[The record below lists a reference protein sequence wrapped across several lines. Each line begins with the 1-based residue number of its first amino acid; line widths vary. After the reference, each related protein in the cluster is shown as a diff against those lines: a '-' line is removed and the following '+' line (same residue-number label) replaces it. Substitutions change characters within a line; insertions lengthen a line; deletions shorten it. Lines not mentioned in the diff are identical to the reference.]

1 MRSTPVL
8 ARRAVTRLDEDPLT
22 ARLELVYKTASP
34 SKLLVRAVA
43 AVAALAAMLTALA
56 VAAAA
61 ANDALDVIGHEA
73 GPQVVATTDLYFAL
87 SDADAQ
93 VATLLLLG
101 TSDQAGTDEA
111 RARYDQRRGEIA
123 AALLEAHR
131 LAGDDAAQRTTIET
145 VMEHYGRYE
154 QLAAEALLLAEQAAY
169 PQGEAPPDVV
179 AAYREAGDLMSG
191 QLLPLSYNLTL
202 ENATA
207 VREAYDRAENR
218 IDTGL
223 LVVAVAGAI
232 ALAALVWLQIHL
244 ARGYGRV
251 FNPSLLVA
259 TAVCLLYLGTGLAVL
274 NAEQSAQQTAKE
286 GGFDNALS
294 LARANAVS
302 NALYVDQ
309 VRYLLDA
316 ERAAIYEQTLFDKA
330 QALHYRE
337 AGNLGEYRDLLAEA
351 WNAPL
356 AAPER
361 TPGLLSEAFTGSD
374 ATWDAARAWQTLMN
388 ADAAMRE
395 GDGTA
400 AERLASVRE
409 AYIDYDTALAA
420 LSEEHLGT
428 FRAGIEEGEQAIAD
442 FAFLLPAA
450 MVALAAFTFTGIAPR
465 LREFR

>member
-1 MRSTPVL
+1 MSTALTGPRASLDGDPL
-8 ARRAVTRLDEDPLT
+8 ATRLD
-22 ARLELVYKTASP
+22 LVHRTASP
-34 SKLLVRAVA
+34 PRLLVRAVA

-101 TSDQAGTDEA
+101 TSDPEA
-111 RARYDQRRGEIA
+111 AAEAETRYAQRRGEIA
-123 AALLEAHR
+123 GALLEAHR
-131 LAGDDAAQRTTIET
+131 LAGGDAAQRTTIET
-145 VMEHYGRYE
+145 VMEHYGEYE
-154 QLAAEALLLAEQAAY
+154 QLAAEALLLADQAAY
-169 PQGEAPPDVV
+169 PQGEAPPEVV

-202 ENATA
+202 ENATT
-207 VREAYDRAENR
+207 VRESYDRAQSR

-223 LVVAVAGAI
+223 LVVAVGGAI
-232 ALAALVWLQIHL
+232 ALAALVWLQIHI
-244 ARGYGRV
+244 ARGFGRV

-274 NAEQSAQQTAKE
+274 DAEQAALQEAKE
-286 GGFDNALS
+286 DGFDSALS
-294 LARANAVS
+294 LARTNAVS

-309 VRYLLDA
+309 VRYLLDD
-316 ERAAIYEQTLFDKA
+316 ERAAIYEQTLFDKV
-330 QALHYRE
+330 QAIYYLE
-337 AGNLGEYRDLLAEA
+337 ADNLADYRDTLAQEWA
-351 WNAPL
+351 QDAGI
-356 AAPER
+356 R
-361 TPGLLSEAFTGSD
+361 VGDGLLGTGLD
-374 ATWDAARAWQTLMN
+374 GAASVDTGRAWQALLDT
-388 ADAAMRE
+388 DAAMRS
-395 GDGTA
+395 GSGTDT
-400 AERLASVRE
+400 ERLASARE
-409 AYIDYDTALAA
+409 AYDAYDLALAD
-420 LSEEHLGT
+420 LTEEHLTT
-428 FRAGIEEGEQAIAD
+428 FRAGIDEGEKAIAD

>member
-1 MRSTPVL
+1 MSHTPVIARPRPDGDPL
-8 ARRAVTRLDEDPLT
+8 ATRLDL
-22 ARLELVYKTASP
+22 AHRTASP
-34 SKLLVRAVA
+34 PRLLIRAVA

-101 TSDQAGTDEA
+101 TSDATATAAAET
-111 RARYDQRRGEIA
+111 RYAQRRGEIA

-131 LAGDDAAQRTTIET
+131 LAGDDAAQRTTIEA
-145 VMEHYGRYE
+145 VMEHYGEYE
-154 QLAAEALLLAEQAAY
+154 QLAAEALLLADQAAY
-169 PQGEAPPDVV
+169 PQGQAPPEVV

-191 QLLPLSYNLTL
+191 RLLPLSYNLTL

-207 VREAYDRAENR
+207 VREAYDRSENR
-218 IDTGL
+218 IGTGL
-223 LVVAVAGAI
+223 LVVAVAGLT
-232 ALAALVWLQIHL
+232 ALAALVWLQLHI
-244 ARGYGRV
+244 ARGFGRV

-274 NAEQSAQQTAKE
+274 TAEQSAQETAKE
-286 GGFDNALS
+286 DGFDNALS

-309 VRYLLDA
+309 VRFLLDT
-316 ERAAIYEQTLFDKA
+316 ERADIYEQTLLDKA
-330 QALHYRE
+330 QSLHYEE
-337 AGNLGEYRDLLAEA
+337 AGNLDEYRDLVAAA
-351 WNAPL
+351 WTDPAGVP
-356 AAPER
+356 AGTA
-361 TPGLLSEAFTGSD
+361 GLLSDGFTDST
-374 ATWDAARAWQTLMN
+374 AAWDAARAWQSLMD
-388 ADAAMRE
+388 ADAAMRTGTGTE
-395 GDGTA
+395 G
-400 AERLASVRE
+400 ERLASVSA
-409 AYIDYDTALAA
+409 AYDAYDTALAA
-420 LSEEHLGT
+420 LSEEHLDT
-428 FRAGIEEGEQAIAD
+428 FRAGIEDGEQAIAD

-450 MVALAAFTFTGIAPR
+450 MVSLAAFTFTGIAPR

>member
-1 MRSTPVL
+1 MSLPRTVPRLEDDPL
-8 ARRAVTRLDEDPLT
+8 ALRLD
-22 ARLELVYKTASP
+22 LVHPTASP
-34 SKLLVRAVA
+34 PRLLVRAVA
-43 AVAALAAMLTALA
+43 AVLALAAMLTALA

-101 TSDQAGTDEA
+101 TSDPDAAGAAEA
-111 RARYDQRRGEIA
+111 RYAQRRGEIA

-131 LAGDDAAQRTTIET
+131 LAGDDDAQRTTIET
-145 VMEHYGRYE
+145 VMARYGEYE
-154 QLAAEALLLAEQAAY
+154 QLAAEALLLAQQAAY
-169 PQGEAPPDVV
+169 PQGEAPPEVV

-202 ENATA
+202 ENATT
-207 VREAYDRAENR
+207 VREAYDRAEDR
-218 IDTGL
+218 IDAGL
-223 LVVAVAGAI
+223 LIVAVAGLI

-244 ARGYGRV
+244 ARGFGRV

-274 NAEQSAQQTAKE
+274 DAEQTAQETAKVD
-286 GGFDNALS
+286 GFDSALS

-309 VRYLLDA
+309 VRYLLDD

-330 QALHYRE
+330 QALHYEEADNLDQYRE
-337 AGNLGEYRDLLAEA
+337 R
-351 WNAPL
+351 L
-356 AAPER
+356 AASWSLR
-361 TPGLLSEAFTGSD
+361 STTPPSTGGLLSDGFTASD
-374 ATWDAARAWQTLMN
+374 ATWTAADAYRALMD
-388 ADAAMRE
+388 ADAAMRI
-395 GDGTA
+395 GVGTD

-409 AYIDYDTALAA
+409 AYDAYDTALDA
-420 LSEEHLGT
+420 LADEHLAV
-428 FRAGIEEGEQAIAD
+428 FRTGIDEGEKAIAD
-442 FAFLLPAA
+442 FGFLLPAA
-450 MVALAAFTFTGIAPR
+450 MVSLAAFTFTGIAPR